1 MNNTT
6 NTDTFRDGCSTVA
19 VRATL
24 RAEFSIGD
32 LSMVA
37 IEVSDGSVEIYC
49 VDPADGIEMFQG
61 YVSDP
66 CLPLS
71 TRRRALL
78 ELNDIRTQYL
88 LFPRK
93 VAV

>member
-6 NTDTFRDGCSTVA
+6 NTDTFRDGCSPVA
-19 VRATL
+19 VRAIL
-24 RAEFSIGD
+24 RAEFTIGD

-66 CLPLS
+66 LLCVS
-71 TRRRALL
+71 TRRRALA
-78 ELNDIRTQYL
+78 ELNAVRTQYL

-93 VAV
+93 AA